1 MKIEMGYTER
11 GRLRYSRGMKTGNRR
26 VRERVSQNKVCMK
39 RVLESL
45 RSCNLRK
52 TFNRIW

>member
-26 VRERVSQNKVCMK
+26 VGERVSQNKVCMK
-39 RVLESL
+39 RLLESL
-45 RSCNLRK
+45 
-52 TFNRIW
+52 